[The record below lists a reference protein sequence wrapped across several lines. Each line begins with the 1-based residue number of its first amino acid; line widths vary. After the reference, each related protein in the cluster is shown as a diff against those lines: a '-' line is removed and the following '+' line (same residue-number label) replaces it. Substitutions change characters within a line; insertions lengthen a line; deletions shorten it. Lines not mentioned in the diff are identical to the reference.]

1 MLAGWALWH
10 GLVTLEIT
18 GQLHWIYPDTGA
30 FYSARMAE
38 WVSAFTGGR

>member
-30 FYSARMAE
+30 YYSGRMAE
-38 WVSAFTGGR
+38 WVSSFTSGR